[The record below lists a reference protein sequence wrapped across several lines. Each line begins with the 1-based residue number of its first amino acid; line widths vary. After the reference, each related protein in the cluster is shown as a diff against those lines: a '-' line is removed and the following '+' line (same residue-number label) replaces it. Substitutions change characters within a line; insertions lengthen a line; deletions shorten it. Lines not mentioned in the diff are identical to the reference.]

1 MHYITLKEFP
11 FKFKIKQRSSSIEFF
26 QTHVYIFY
34 LLDEV
39 LLRNFHHPV
48 QFKAGSRN
56 EQAECAIKIAIKLI
70 TEFANALEKLIISS
84 FIIV

>member
-11 FKFKIKQRSSSIEFF
+11 FKFKIKQRASSIEFF

-39 LLRNFHHPV
+39 LLRNFHHP
-48 QFKAGSRN
+48 

>member
-11 FKFKIKQRSSSIEFF
+11 FKFKIKQRV

>member
-11 FKFKIKQRSSSIEFF
+11 FKFKIKQRASSIEFF

-48 QFKAGSRN
+48 QFKAHVHGMSK
-56 EQAECAIKIAIKLI
+56 QSAQSKLR
-70 TEFANALEKLIISS
+70 LSW
-84 FIIV
+84 

>member
-1 MHYITLKEFP
+1 MHYLMVKLTLKEFP
-11 FKFKIKQRSSSIEFF
+11 FKFKIKQRASSIEFF

-70 TEFANALEKLIISS
+70 TEFVNALE
-84 FIIV
+84 

>member
-11 FKFKIKQRSSSIEFF
+11 FKFKIKQRASSIEFF

-48 QFKAGSRN
+48 QFKAYVHGMRKSA
-56 EQAECAIKIAIKLI
+56 QSKLR
-70 TEFANALEKLIISS
+70 LSW
-84 FIIV
+84 